1 MITVPAS
8 ALAETLKLSL
18 EAGGYL
24 SCLLSR
30 WQASVKGVFGDGEK
44 YFFRRKVVQGARKF
58 FLQNCLKK
66 NGHVPSLGKKRLV

>member
-58 FLQNCLKK
+58 FFAKLPQKK
-66 NGHVPSLGKKRLV
+66 LPCAKFGQK